1 MGLIQEPYPPTP
13 GRAPDWCDVPI
24 PTQECCEHPACQQPN
39 PPFYCSRCNY
49 LSIDGWI
56 PFMFVIGMGLVIIKN
71 YLEHGKV

>member
-1 MGLIQEPYPPTP
+1 MGLIQHSSHPPQP
-13 GRAPDWCDVPI
+13 LGPDWCDVPI
-24 PTQECCEHPACQQPN
+24 PTQECCEHPSCSTPN

-71 YLEHGKV
+71 YLERDKV